1 MGLDD
6 AIDAARRRAEFM
18 DTQQRQEADRHARE
32 RMEALELLAEAV
44 RRLAPYRSGT
54 YARMRRST
62 FGRYRGP
69 GGHRYT
75 EAERQRCWL
84 LVSRESTHP
93 QSGQWYASPILL
105 LENATAVQVWLDF
118 QSTEPDQY
126 ISSLDPMVV
135 GLDGASLTLG
145 GSNRT
150 GWVDELKEHLARAVV
165 RYERGQ

>member
-1 MGLDD
+1 MDLDA

-18 DTQQRQEADRHARE
+18 ATHQQQEADRQDRE
-32 RMEALELLAEAV
+32 RKEAAELLAEAV
-44 RRLAPYRSGT
+44 RRLARCGSGT

-84 LVSRESTHP
+84 LGSGQSTHP
-93 QSGQWYASPILL
+93 QTGQWYDSPVLL
-105 LENATAVQVWLDF
+105 LENATAVRVWLDF

-126 ISSLDPMVV
+126 ISSLEPASV
-135 GLDGASLTLG
+135 GRGDSFFTLG
-145 GSNRT
+145 SNSK
-150 GWVDELKEHLARAVV
+150 GWVEELKERLAQAIV
-165 RYERGQ
+165 RYERDR

>member
-18 DTQQRQEADRHARE
+18 DIQQRQEADRQDRE
-32 RMEALELLAEAV
+32 RKEAAELLAEAV
-44 RRLAPYRSGT
+44 RRLAPYGSGT
-54 YARMRRST
+54 YARMRRSA

-75 EAERQRCWL
+75 EAQRQRCWL

-93 QSGQWYASPILL
+93 QTGQWYDSPILL

-126 ISSLDPMVV
+126 ISSLEPMAV
-135 GLDGASLTLG
+135 GRDGAFLTLG
-145 GSNRT
+145 ETNGK
-150 GWVDELKEHLARAVV
+150 GWVDELKDRLARAVV

>member
-6 AIDAARRRAEFM
+6 AIAAARRRAEWM
-18 DTQQRQEADRHARE
+18 DTHQRQEADRQDRE
-32 RMEALELLAEAV
+32 RKEAAELLAEAV
-44 RRLAPYRSGT
+44 RRLVPYGSGT

-84 LVSRESTHP
+84 LVSRQSTHP
-93 QSGQWYASPILL
+93 QNGQWYDSPILL
-105 LENATAVQVWLDF
+105 VENATAVQVWLDF

-126 ISSLDPMVV
+126 ISSLEPKAV

-145 GSNRT
+145 EANRK
-150 GWVDELKEHLARAVV
+150 GWVNELKEHLAQTVV